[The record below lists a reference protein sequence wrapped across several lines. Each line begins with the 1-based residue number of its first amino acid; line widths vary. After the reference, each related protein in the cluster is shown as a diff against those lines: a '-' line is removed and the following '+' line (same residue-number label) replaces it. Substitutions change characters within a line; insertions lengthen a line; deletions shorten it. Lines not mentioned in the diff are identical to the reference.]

1 MACLPAIGVRHV
13 AEVVALGDAAAAR
26 VEPTSVL
33 GGHLHLRLAL
43 ADPTMPDH
51 VQIALAAAEATDDP
65 ELGALATYWGAWG
78 QAGPAPSRD
87 AVDDLRAGS
96 HRPRGRWRGPLLPD
110 PLGRRRPPPRDG
122 PPHGGHPAL
131 AEIRRGDGVHAV
143 QRHGLVRGGAARPRP
158 G

>member
-1 MACLPAIGVRHV
+1 M
-13 AEVVALGDAAAAR
+13 
-26 VEPTSVL
+26 L

-87 AVDDLRAGS
+87 AVATYDRA
-96 HRPRGRWRGPLLPD
+96 RIA
-110 PLGRRRPPPRDG
+110 LGEAGEEHFSRTHWAVARPPPRDG

-131 AEIRRGDGVHAV
+131 AAVRRGDGVQAV
-143 QRHGLVRGGAARPRP
+143 QRHGLVGGDAARPRA